1 LAENR
6 RWTRRLLATLE
17 QLLPYIQ
24 TLSHPWWLFGSAAM
38 ALHGAH
44 PIEIGDVD
52 LLVSRADAPLLLGRL
67 GLPLVPGTESDRFHS
82 DVFATWSEPPLKVE
96 ILAGFRVRVGEAWQ
110 EVRPR
115 TRQPIELPFGTVYV
129 PDVPE
134 LIALCRCST
143 GRRTANAKG
152 CFAPSLKLARL
163 PLVLRRRDDHAQ
175 QRGVERRQEPAAGE
189 PAADPDDRSLKRLQQ
204 RKLERHLA
212 PDLQRHRRDELRSL
226 GRDVGH
232 DDEVDRLGSNA
243 GRNPLG
249 AAAIE
254 HPAQARGYAHGSCHE
269 PASAQA
275 FARAARAEAVQGD
288 RPLPRLDDGSGDA
301 VSLRGLVEPK
311 LAARHRRG
319 SRRRSARHG
328 RTP

>member
-1 LAENR
+1 MTQNLSTIGGKPPLDPA
-6 RWTRRLLATLE
+6 LLATLE

-96 ILAGFRVRVGEAWQ
+96 IVAGFRVRVGEAWQ

-134 LIALCRCST
+134 LITLCRL
-143 GRRTANAKG
+143 
-152 CFAPSLKLARL
+152 F
-163 PLVLRRRDDHAQ
+163 
-175 QRGVERRQEPAAGE
+175 
-189 PAADPDDRSLKRLQQ
+189 
-204 RKLERHLA
+204 
-212 PDLQRHRRDELRSL
+212 
-226 GRDVGH
+226 
-232 DDEVDRLGSNA
+232 
-243 GRNPLG
+243 
-249 AAAIE
+249 
-254 HPAQARGYAHGSCHE
+254 
-269 PASAQA
+269 
-275 FARAARAEAVQGD
+275 D
-288 RPLPRLDDGSGDA
+288 RPKDRERERL
-301 VSLRGLVEPK
+301 LRALLEG
-311 LAARHRRG
+311 
-319 SRRRSARHG
+319 
-328 RTP
+328 